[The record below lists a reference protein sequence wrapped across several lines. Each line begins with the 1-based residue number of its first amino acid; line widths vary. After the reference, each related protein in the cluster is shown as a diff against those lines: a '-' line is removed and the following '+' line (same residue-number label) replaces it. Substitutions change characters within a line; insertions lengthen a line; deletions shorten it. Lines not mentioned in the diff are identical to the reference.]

1 MEGFQA
7 IIVFSEKGGRDKA
20 LDLYLLNIKHAAEVV
35 NKQNAY
41 N

>member
-1 MEGFQA
+1 M
-7 IIVFSEKGGRDKA
+7 FSGHHSFLRKRSRDKA